1 MGEAGGVSFAAE
13 SAIVICLE
21 SFAGGSLSASADEA
35 VLEFQGFKEEDFELR
50 TLRRA

>member
-21 SFAGGSLSASADEA
+21 SFAGGFLSASADKA
-35 VLEFQGFKEEDFELR
+35 GHGVSRLQGGR
-50 TLRRA
+50 C